1 MTGKAALLYL
11 PIYPDVIRSTAG
23 QIIEYM
29 ESIIVLLADHGEIF
43 MQLLFSKERN
53 NAPIKKRPDVK
64 NIFLKERRIA
74 LCYHYF
80 TDKNCKRRTVVNS
93 CK

>member
-29 ESIIVLLADHGEIF
+29 ESIIVLLADHGNTSF
-43 MQLLFSKERN
+43 CTCLFWKERED
-53 NAPIKKRPDVK
+53 ASIKKRPEIK
-64 NIFLKERRIA
+64 KCL
-74 LCYHYF
+74 
-80 TDKNCKRRTVVNS
+80 S
-93 CK
+93 